1 MSRRMAE
8 GVDLVARPEGGIAR
22 ETVSFKS
29 VCFKM
34 KPHEPGDIEV
44 VLDDDDL
51 RFRFSNH
58 TVDLQKW
65 VPAG

>member
-1 MSRRMAE
+1 MSQ
-8 GVDLVARPEGGIAR
+8 RPERGIAR

-34 KPHEPGDIEV
+34 KSHEPGDIEV

-51 RFRFSNH
+51 CFRFSKH